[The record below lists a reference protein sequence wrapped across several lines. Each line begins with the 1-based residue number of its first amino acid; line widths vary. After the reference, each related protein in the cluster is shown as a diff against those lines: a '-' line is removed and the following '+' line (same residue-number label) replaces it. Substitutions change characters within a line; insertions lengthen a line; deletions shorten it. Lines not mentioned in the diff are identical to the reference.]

1 MSGATRNMVKPAERR
16 KPPVPEGLSML
27 SDAKSPLME
36 PFRAVR
42 TNLLFSGVDNP
53 RRKLL
58 VTSAVPREGKT
69 TTVVNLGMTMAL
81 AGSKTLLIDTDLRRP
96 GLHRHLQLT
105 AKVGLTSVLAN
116 QADPHQAIQ
125 STKLAD
131 LFVLPSGPLVANPS
145 ELLGSRR
152 MAELVGHLQQ
162 QYDIL
167 VFDSP
172 PVMTVADALVL
183 VGLSDSVILVVRSGG
198 APHEVVSRAKKQLE
212 SVKANILGVLLNA
225 FDFKREAYY
234 SSYYYNYA
242 YGYGE
247 SNSDGHKAK

>member
-1 MSGATRNMVKPAERR
+1 MAKPAERK
-16 KPPVPEGLSML
+16 KPPVPEAFSIV
-27 SDAKSPLME
+27 SDGKSPLIE

-53 RRKLL
+53 HRKLL
-58 VTSAVPREGKT
+58 VTSSVPREGKT
-69 TTVVNLGMTMAL
+69 TTVVNLGITMAL

-96 GLHRHLQLT
+96 DLHRHLQLN
-105 AKVGLTSVLAN
+105 AKVGLTSVLGN
-116 QADPHQAIQ
+116 QADLHQAIQ

-131 LFVLPSGPLVANPS
+131 LSVLPSGPLVANPS

-152 MAELVGHLQQ
+152 MAELVSHLQQ

-172 PVMTVADALVL
+172 PVVTVADALVL
-183 VGLSDSVILVVRSGG
+183 VGLSDSVILVIRSGG
-198 APHEVVSRAKKQLE
+198 APHEVVSRAKKQLDG
-212 SVKANILGVLLNA
+212 VKANILGALLNA

-234 SSYYYNYA
+234 SFYYYNYA

-247 SNSDGHKAK
+247 SNADGQKAK